1 MGRWKSLLPQRLVV
15 PLVILGSAFVFWRM
29 VHDTPPPGV
38 SKRRSALPVGPSSLL
53 KVTQRSEIPVATPPA
68 APRLLSHTETCGH
81 RASTAAASS
90 SEPVRPVVFPLIS
103 ETAEPS
109 AAEPLELAIPL
120 PSPTDARVDE
130 DLALQDTPSATS
142 PDRLSNPLHRLAAEE
157 QRTREARA
165 REARANEARA
175 REARAREARARETR
189 AEASGPRYSWLLEGQ
204 ANVPTQTYRRS
215 RELERIAQ
223 QADAHTRRGFDLA
236 GRRAYFSARAEF
248 IKALRLVAQGLDI
261 EHQTT
266 VHCRALRA
274 GLAALAEADDFVPS
288 GTQFGAELNFQ
299 TIINGHGTPV
309 LKLSRPQ
316 ILTSIEALRRY
327 YGFAQY
333 QLAVAAGRE
342 VAGSMALHAL
352 AKLYA
357 SSEDNPTLNIIS
369 AKSKAMTCFQ
379 AALIVYP
386 QNYMASNDLG
396 VLLANSGRFDDAR
409 MVLEGS
415 ATNCPHSTTW
425 NNLSVVYREL
435 GMNQAASRAEENRR
449 ASLEQEMAQRN
460 ARSPGASDPRVV
472 WLSPEE
478 FAKTYARMPDARQ
491 PLPVRSVVATSAA
504 QHAQVS
510 VQVAGKQ
517 SPAVDPEKSTGWS
530 WNIFKKVLK

>member
-1 MGRWKSLLPQRLVV
+1 MDRWKSLLLPLLVL
-15 PLVILGSAFVFWRM
+15 PLVILGSAFVFWPM
-29 VHDTPPPGV
+29 VLDKPPADV
-38 SKRRSALPVGPSSLL
+38 SNKRSALPVGPSSLL
-53 KVTQRSEIPVATPPA
+53 KVTRQSETWVATPPP
-68 APRLLSHTETCGH
+68 APRLLPHSETCRH
-81 RASTAAASS
+81 RVSATAASS
-90 SEPVRPVVFPLIS
+90 SDPVRPVAFPLVS
-103 ETAEPS
+103 ETVEPS
-109 AAEPLELAIPL
+109 AAEPPTAERLELTIPL
-120 PSPTDARVDE
+120 PPPADAVVDE
-130 DLALQDTPSATS
+130 ALARQDTRWAAAADQPSM
-142 PDRLSNPLHRLAAEE
+142 PPLQFPVEG
-157 QRTREARA
+157 QRASEAGA
-165 REARANEARA
+165 REAR
-175 REARAREARARETR
+175 T
-189 AEASGPRYSWLLEGQ
+189 EASGPRYSWLLEGQ
-204 ANVPTQTYRRS
+204 ADVPAGTYRRS

-248 IKALRLVAQGLDI
+248 IKALRLVSQGLDV
-261 EHQTT
+261 EHQTA
-266 VHCRALRA
+266 VHGRALRA
-274 GLAALAEADDFVPS
+274 GLAALEEADDFVPS
-288 GTQFGAELNFQ
+288 GAHLEAELNFQ
-299 TIINGHGTPV
+299 TILNGHGTPV
-309 LKLSRPQ
+309 LKLSRPR

-357 SSEDNPTLNIIS
+357 SSEKNPTLNIIS

-435 GMNQAASRAEENRR
+435 GMNQAAARAEENRR
-449 ASLEQEMAQRN
+449 ASLKQETAQRN
-460 ARSPGASDPRVV
+460 ARSPGASDPRVA

-491 PLPVRSVVATSAA
+491 PLPVRSGVAMSAA

-517 SPAVDPEKSTGWS
+517 STAVDPEKSTGWS
-530 WNIFKKVLK
+530 WNIFKRALK